1 MMTAMDFLPS
11 DLEHMNTNFLDM
23 IENEANAQQIL
34 DIENLNS
41 DKLND
46 ILNEDLIHDT
56 PSMDFE
62 DDMNNSNWFQSLQW
76 NDTTKVP
83 QSLIDA
89 SNEVENNNPNLLV
102 DPQSVLPIHSTP
114 QVQKSNTQ
122 QMNQINTCNGIA
134 VKINGQDA
142 VLTPTQHPQIQY
154 VTVQNVVSINNQQ
167 VGYTVQPITICPQQN
182 IQNVGTVTS
191 PSLTSPVLVEH
202 LQNGMQLV
210 NNNNNNKVA
219 SQQRQPEKVY
229 PKPVYSYS
237 CLIAMALK
245 NSRTGNLPVSEIY
258 NFMID
263 NFPYFKT
270 APDGWKNSV
279 RHNLS
284 LNKCFAKA
292 HDGKANGTH
301 TRKGCL
307 WALNPAKIEKME
319 EEIVK
324 WRKKDPESVK
334 LSMSKPENLELIEQG
349 KAGPPREIDELSTR
363 VKQEPVTPVKQQRQV
378 QTQVVHQQLQ
388 PQLICKQEAVVMVK
402 TEPEISVTDVNTF
415 DPSLP
420 NLAMQPGSGM
430 WEEDLT
436 IGVGNPTHPGIV
448 CSSPLVSPTISG
460 STQYHGNVTYTCT
473 SPQISHSPIHHNLTP
488 SKLYPQTPTKIYP
501 QTPSKLVL
509 A

>member
-1 MMTAMDFLPS
+1 MLTAMDYLPS

-23 IENEANAQQIL
+23 IENEVNSQQIL
-34 DIENLNS
+34 DVENLNS

-46 ILNEDLIHDT
+46 ILNGDLMQESG
-56 PSMDFE
+56 SMDFADE
-62 DDMNNSNWFQSLQW
+62 DVNNSNWLQNLQW
-76 NDTTKVP
+76 NDVSKVP

-102 DPQSVLPIHSTP
+102 NPQSVLPVHSAP
-114 QVQKSNTQ
+114 AIQKNVNSQ
-122 QMNQINTCNGIA
+122 EMNHINTLNGIP
-134 VKINGQDA
+134 VKINGHDA

-154 VTVQNVVSINNQQ
+154 VTVQNVVSLNNQQ
-167 VGYTVQPITICPQQN
+167 IGYTVQPITICHQQN
-182 IQNVGTVTS
+182 LQNATSVTS

-202 LQNGMQLV
+202 LQNGIHTQHL
-210 NNNNNNKVA
+210 NNNHKHH
-219 SQQRQPEKVY
+219 SQQKATEKVY

-292 HDGKANGTH
+292 HDGKSNGTH

-307 WALNPAKIEKME
+307 WALNPAKVEKME

-349 KAGPPREIDELSTR
+349 KAGPPRESDEPS
-363 VKQEPVTPVKQQRQV
+363 TPVKQPPVIPVKQLIQAP
-378 QTQVVHQQLQ
+378 VVHKTLK
-388 PQLICKQEAVVMVK
+388 PYRFEPKHEVTVMVK
-402 TEPEISVTDVNTF
+402 TEPEINVTDYEPGLTDLN
-415 DPSLP
+415 
-420 NLAMQPGSGM
+420 MQQGLWDS
-430 WEEDLT
+430 ELT
-436 IGVGNPTHPGIV
+436 IGIGNPTSQPIG
-448 CSSPLVSPTISG
+448 CSSPLVSPTHTG
-460 STQYHGNVTYTCT
+460 PTQYHGNITYTCG
-473 SPQISHSPIHHNLTP
+473 SPQLTNNPAHTLTP
-488 SKLYPQTPTKIYP
+488 TKLVPQTPTKLYP
-501 QTPSKLVL
+501 QTPSKLIL